1 MIVHLLEYRVVA
13 GHDVEVTG
21 FLRHETLGQP
31 VPDGLVARFVGRR
44 LSHRGRE
51 HLAVTIWRDADSY
64 VRGTD
69 SAGVPEYLAAQASL
83 LGDRVSSGYRVMAST
98 GLGSDEAR
106 ILRVYRASVAANSV
120 ELWTRL
126 ALDPIGQ
133 LVSRPGL
140 LSVVAGIGLD
150 SDEAHPQ
157 SGDVPIVILTA
168 WTEWDPLLTAAGPR
182 IGAELQQ
189 ADVSDL
195 ERHARTDHFEILR
208 AEPGSE

>member
-69 SAGVPEYLAAQASL
+69 FGRSSGVPGGTSVPAWRQGVERLS
-83 LGDRVSSGYRVMAST
+83 RH
-98 GLGSDEAR
+98 GL
-106 ILRVYRASVAANSV
+106 YRAGK
-120 ELWTRL
+120 R
-126 ALDPIGQ
+126 
-133 LVSRPGL
+133 
-140 LSVVAGIGLD
+140 
-150 SDEAHPQ
+150 
-157 SGDVPIVILTA
+157 
-168 WTEWDPLLTAAGPR
+168 
-182 IGAELQQ
+182 
-189 ADVSDL
+189 
-195 ERHARTDHFEILR
+195 
-208 AEPGSE
+208 